1 MLNIFKKK
9 CSICGKKNEGYGNN
23 ARPVNDGKCCD
34 YCNANVVIPARIYQW
49 KEDITSEVIEELKKE
64 GEVYARN

>member
-9 CSICGKKNEGYGNN
+9 CSICGKKYDGYGNN

-49 KEDITSEVIEELKKE
+49 KERQWSNGRRRKNNSYIKSK
-64 GEVYARN
+64 

>member
-9 CSICGKKNEGYGNN
+9 CSICGKKYDGYGNN

-49 KEDITSEVIEELKKE
+49 KEDITSEVIEKLKKE
-64 GEVYARN
+64 G